1 MSEPVVF
8 EHLPKRKLDGLL
20 AEGYEIN
27 GYCFQKVY
35 PDGSVKRGA
44 ITTGGMVLWWNDPHP
59 PVSIK
64 PEANDDPCPGCRPG
78 TVCRTPAC
86 GRLAKN
92 RVEAQLGREVVWTED
107 KKKRLKQALEQQ
119 VFFPNRQ
126 RSLVTGDGHDALT
139 FHSLQKKQ

>member
-64 PEANDDPCPGCRPG
+64 LKPEANDDPCPGCAKG
-78 TVCRTPAC
+78 VVCRTPAC
-86 GRLAKN
+86 GRLAKKPAESSVG
-92 RVEAQLGREVVWTED
+92 RVIAWT
-107 KKKRLKQALEQQ
+107 ALEQRL
-119 VFFPNRQ
+119 FFGDRARP
-126 RSLVTGDGHDALT
+126 SVTGDGHDALT
-139 FHSLQKKQ
+139 FHSLQEKQ